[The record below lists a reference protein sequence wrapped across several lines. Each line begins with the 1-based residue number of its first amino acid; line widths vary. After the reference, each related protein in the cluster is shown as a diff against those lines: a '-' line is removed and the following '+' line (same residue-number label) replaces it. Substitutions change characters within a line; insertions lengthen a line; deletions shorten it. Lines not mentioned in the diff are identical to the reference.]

1 VFKRQ
6 TGWGPHP
13 PTHHQHNTARVRGH
27 RSVSVFFFPVS
38 VPSTSSRRI
47 VCSIHRRSLRI
58 HSSRRNAVYSRV
70 ESCRRT
76 ESDPLRLSLRSCAF
90 VRPLRGA
97 YRDDAIPRL
106 FARKKS
112 TLPPDPPSSSID
124 FSPLSSFHPSIHPF
138 IHIHIS
144 PRGQSPPAQHWH
156 HLCVIHH
163 LSIQSQ
169 NSGSIRFARRHGT
182 HTAHVCPEGNRG
194 GFGCVVVSCHWC
206 LGRIVTHPLPSPL
219 LYSFVACPSHS
230 HHTSA
235 CFSALCNCRV
245 DDDDD
250 DPANCAPLGV
260 SLSILGSTVRSLTA
274 FRHIHIRIPHLRT
287 PHPQSFRRRIHRVS
301 KS

>member
-1 VFKRQ
+1 VSKRRCVVFKRQ

-124 FSPLSSFHPSIHPF
+124 FSPLSSFHPYPYFSTRPVTTCAALAPPVRYPSPF
-138 IHIHIS
+138 HTIPKFGIDPVRSPTRNAHGARL
-144 PRGQSPPAQHWH
+144 PRGEPRW
-156 HLCVIHH
+156 
-163 LSIQSQ
+163 
-169 NSGSIRFARRHGT
+169 FW
-182 HTAHVCPEGNRG
+182 VCRS
-194 GFGCVVVSCHWC
+194 VVSLVSRTDCHTSTSIPFALFLC
-206 LGRIVTHPLPSPL
+206 RLSVP
-219 LYSFVACPSHS
+219 FPSH
-230 HHTSA
+230 
-235 CFSALCNCRV
+235 
-245 DDDDD
+245 
-250 DPANCAPLGV
+250 LGV
-260 SLSILGSTVRSLTA
+260 FLGAVQL
-274 FRHIHIRIPHLRT
+274 
-287 PHPQSFRRRIHRVS
+287 QSR
-301 KS
+301 